1 MTTLHNHTYDPNPT
15 PPCIQATKSKKPL
28 MLPITFMDG
37 NTRTL
42 LADSATTA
50 KELCSQLAEKITLK
64 DPFGFSL
71 YIALFDKVGDCKGLW
86 EWRGISATSM
96 NIITGVIPGQWW

>member
-1 MTTLHNHTYDPNPT
+1 
-15 PPCIQATKSKKPL
+15 

-37 NTRTL
+37 NTKTL

-50 KELCSQLAEKITLK
+50 KELCMQLAEKIGLK

-71 YIALFDKVGDCKGLW
+71 YIALFDKVRQICSYGRYSLKSIQAAMSLEGKQKYFQCMLLKL
-86 EWRGISATSM
+86 
-96 NIITGVIPGQWW
+96 

>member
-1 MTTLHNHTYDPNPT
+1 
-15 PPCIQATKSKKPL
+15 

-71 YIALFDKVGDCKGLW
+71 YIALFDKVRGEICGTGKGKG
-86 EWRGISATSM
+86 RASR
-96 NIITGVIPGQWW
+96 V

>member
-1 MTTLHNHTYDPNPT
+1 MH
-15 PPCIQATKSKKPL
+15 QATKSKKPL

-37 NTRTL
+37 NTKTL

-50 KELCSQLAEKITLK
+50 KELCSQLADKMGLK

-71 YIALFDKVGDCKGLW
+71 YIALFDKVGRREGGKEGGRKG
-86 EWRGISATSM
+86 
-96 NIITGVIPGQWW
+96 GQEGEEALQE